1 LSDAPPVWYNKGTEN
16 FITQEEN
23 MNNIGKRMDE
33 FNAAGRIFGN
43 LNGNAGSIWQHIPGQ
58 AIPTSEYKKR
68 PVLP

>member
-1 LSDAPPVWYNKGTEN
+1 
-16 FITQEEN
+16 

-33 FNAAGRIFGN
+33 FNAAGRSFGN

-58 AIPTSEYKKR
+58 AIPTTEYKKR